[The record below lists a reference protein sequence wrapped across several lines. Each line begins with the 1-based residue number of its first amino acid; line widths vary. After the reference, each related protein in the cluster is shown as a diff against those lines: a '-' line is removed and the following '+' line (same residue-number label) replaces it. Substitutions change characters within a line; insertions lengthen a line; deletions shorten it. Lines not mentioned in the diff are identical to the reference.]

1 MALSNSSISNLEGK
15 LKNIEIYINYG
26 TITGRKSTSV
36 ITLSFEDSNYLY
48 DCWNTFDYVS
58 KNLKEWADDTVVG
71 AEIKSQ
77 LTRLSKILIDV
88 INETLSVTKRLKKFC
103 EKQSELN
110 NINRKYSEQIT
121 KYNEAMN
128 KWNQKYN

>member
-88 INETLSVTKRLKKFC
+88 INETLSVTKRLKEFC